1 MKTLIT
7 IVLAG
12 IIQIAAANP
21 LNEKEI
27 IRQEIVGEIQKDIP
41 KHLAENCESAE
52 VVFYVNRNG
61 NVHVENVNSQS
72 QELSEYLKNKLEG
85 FSIPSVSEY
94 ANITFRFA
102 LKLLKN

>member
-1 MKTLIT
+1 MKALIT

-12 IIQIAAANP
+12 VIQIAAANP

-27 IRQEIVGEIQKDIP
+27 IRQEIAGEIQKDIP

-52 VVFYVNRNG
+52 VVFYVNREG
-61 NVHVENVNSQS
+61 NVHVEHISSQS
-72 QELSEYLKNKLEG
+72 SELSEYLKNKLEG
-85 FSIPSVSEY
+85 LSIPSVSEY

-102 LKLLKN
+102 LKLLMN